1 MSNVTSERRVEG
13 DWWADPIPPN
23 VHFGAG
29 FYCETAQIFRF
40 LRSRRADAVSLGE
53 YVSCYAGCS
62 FAIGENGRCRVG
74 DFTLMNGALVMA
86 EELIEIGSYCLISWN
101 VGIADSDY
109 RQYLRMQIGKSAT
122 ECLHA
127 TFVTHDWA
135 YLGDERMASGTP
147 GQVDSNL
154 RGLLS
159 RAFDLGASGIILA
172 HNHPSGSSE
181 PSAAD
186 ISLTQRI
193 AAFTRSVDIVV
204 LDHLIVGEDDIVSMK
219 ERGLL

>member
-1 MSNVTSERRVEG
+1 MAPLLEPFAGRHSQVA
-13 DWWADPIPPN
+13 ADRLIA
-23 VHFGAG
+23 HFGGLGRALSASREQLATALPDHSDLVTAIIAARALSEAG
-29 FYCETAQIFRF
+29 
-40 LRSRRADAVSLGE
+40 LRERISR
-53 YVSCYAGCS
+53 
-62 FAIGENGRCRVG
+62 
-74 DFTLMNGALVMA
+74 TQ
-86 EELIEIGSYCLISWN
+86 

-181 PSAAD
+181 PSEAD
-186 ISLTQRI
+186 IALTQRI

-204 LDHLIVGEDDIVSMK
+204 LDHLIVGEADIVSMK

>member
-1 MSNVTSERRVEG
+1 VASLLEPFAGRHPEVA
-13 DWWADPIPPN
+13 ADRLI
-23 VHFGAG
+23 VHFGGLGRALSASPEQLAAALPDHADLAAAIVAARALFEAG
-29 FYCETAQIFRF
+29 
-40 LRSRRADAVSLGE
+40 LRERISRT
-53 YVSCYAGCS
+53 
-62 FAIGENGRCRVG
+62 RVG
-74 DFTLMNGALVMA
+74 IDDA
-86 EELIEIGSYCLISWN
+86 
-101 VGIADSDY
+101 DY
-109 RQYLRMQIGKSAT
+109 RHYLRMQIGKSST

-127 TFVTHDWA
+127 TFVTRDWA

-181 PSAAD
+181 PSEAD
-186 ISLTQRI
+186 IALTQRI
-193 AAFTRSVDIVV
+193 AAFTRSVDIMV
-204 LDHLIVGEDDIVSMK
+204 LDHLIVGEDSIVSMK